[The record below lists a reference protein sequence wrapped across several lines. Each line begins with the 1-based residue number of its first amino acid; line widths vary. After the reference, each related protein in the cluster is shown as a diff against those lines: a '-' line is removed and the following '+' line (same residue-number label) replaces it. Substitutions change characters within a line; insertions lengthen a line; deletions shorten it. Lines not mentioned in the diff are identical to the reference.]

1 MKPQDDL
8 LRFSR
13 ACEEWQQAA
22 LDADYIYRWSWL
34 GRPII
39 QYPHDTV
46 ALQQIVW
53 ATKPD
58 LIIETGFAHGG
69 SAVLCASLLAMLDL
83 ADARETGG
91 SVDPARPARR
101 LVSLEIELREHNRE
115 ALDSHPLRD
124 YIQVIEGSSIEAD
137 TVNAVT
143 EMAASYKR
151 VMLLLDSNHTHD
163 HVLAE
168 LRAYAGL
175 VTPGCYCIVY
185 DTAIDSFDPSY
196 FEDRPWGPGN
206 SPLSAVKSYLADSPG
221 WHVDDE
227 LVERIGITVAPHG
240 FLLRTE

>member
-1 MKPQDDL
+1 MTSHDDL
-8 LRFSR
+8 ATFSQ
-13 ACEEWQQAA
+13 ACQDWQQAA
-22 LDADYIYRWSWL
+22 LNADYIYRWSWL

-46 ALQQIVW
+46 ALQEIVW

-115 ALDSHPLRD
+115 ALHNHPLRD

-137 TVNAVT
+137 TVKAVT
-143 EMAASYKR
+143 ELAASYKR

-163 HVLAE
+163 HVIAE

-196 FEDRPWGPGN
+196 FKDRPWGPGN
-206 SPLSAVKSYLADSPG
+206 SPLSAVMSYLAVSPG

-227 LVERIGITVAPHG
+227 LVERIGITVAPRG